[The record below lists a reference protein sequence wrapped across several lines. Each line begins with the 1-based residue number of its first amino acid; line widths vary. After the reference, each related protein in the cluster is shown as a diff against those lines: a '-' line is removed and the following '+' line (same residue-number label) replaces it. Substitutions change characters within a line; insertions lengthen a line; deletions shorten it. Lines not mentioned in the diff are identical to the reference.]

1 MKPATKLPTVHLTV
15 PVLPDPGHDRF
26 IPIPPNGRVCPIS
39 GLKHAALYRLL
50 VHGPA
55 RRRVR
60 VANLRQPGQVR
71 AQTLFHVGDLI
82 TYLSALATAQRPE
95 DDDANQFETEEAAA

>member
-1 MKPATKLPTVHLTV
+1 MKPAITYPTVYQTV
-15 PVLPDPGHDRF
+15 PVPPDPGHDRF

-55 RRRVR
+55 RRHVR

-82 TYLSALATAQRPE
+82 AYLSQLAAAQSPE
-95 DDDANQFETEEAAA
+95 CRDGKQFEPEEAAA